1 MIFLTSML
9 LSAGISPT
17 LTDFHSPHDATYAGA
32 AALLNDGREIV
43 VVISSDQQLRVSWDN
58 GRTWSTKVGAGLE
71 AAHLWTLAYHPEM
84 ASQGGDGLF
93 LAGGREGVWG
103 YDPVTGN
110 VAVLTAGLPADDLW
124 VMDLDAPLAGSD
136 GPAIAV
142 TEAGNVY
149 LLDPNSLQWSFRLAM
164 GGTSFHRVAVAVQPH
179 FDSTALGTG
188 TNMFAA
194 AEGLLWHSIDG
205 GRYWQVATQ
214 FNTPVSL
221 NGGWSIA
228 SLAMSENFYSD
239 RILVIGRLKIDV
251 QSGAEEGEIWSN
263 DGSGLFT
270 LRHTLASGVHS
281 LICSPRGPLG
291 KRTWFAAARAF
302 PNFRAFQDT
311 GILFSIDDGA
321 TWQDHDDGQDF
332 SLEDEP
338 GRVTGSAEMGYEQE
352 FVIMPSYADNGEIW
366 YMRQEGIFRFRPG
379 SERWIQ
385 LEPIDDRRCRK
396 VDTTFGAQGE
406 KLVFTAG
413 YGMGGVRYDR
423 SANLVEPLPSRAPMV
438 YGRDLALSPS
448 YAQDGIALF
457 TGNFDLWGWQDPLT
471 ALTNPLGITEWY
483 LPPLLN
489 GAGVRNADLPRF
501 VSMSPHFNGRGV
513 VGDRTWF
520 WITWAGDVRRTED
533 AGATSKALGHRA
545 TGEAVVAMHSVAVAP
560 TYDANGTRTDVYAGN
575 DFGQFFR
582 LENELWQLIGDIDE
596 VIMGIEVPSSWTRPA
611 NPTFFV
617 MLKAP
622 PYMLQVE
629 DRPSGFVTTDLQRN
643 LSNASP
649 RGFTLH
655 PDFANHPVI
664 YMASGSQGILSLDLS
679 SSANDWRR
687 IGQTPLATTHND
699 VALSADFANDQ
710 LIYAAT
716 DLGLFEAID
725 SPISTWTPLTTLW
738 LRDNT
743 QDSITTFSP
752 QDPSNAK
759 PHHAWPW
766 SRLERGSVGG
776 SEEMLGDE
784 VLVAKFDSDFLRTP
798 TQTQRLEVLTYKG
811 PNMGSIT
818 VQFLDINSGAILAT
832 TTVDLFFPNNLRLTT
847 VALDNPVPGP
857 SSVRV
862 EAHLGGGEEFYFD
875 GFRFF
880 D

>member
-1 MIFLTSML
+1 VIFLTAL
-9 LSAGISPT
+9 VLSTGICPT
-17 LTDFHSPHDATYAGA
+17 NTDFHSPHDATYAGA
-32 AALLNDGREIV
+32 AALLSDGREVIV
-43 VVISSDQQLRVSWDN
+43 VVSSDQQLRVSWD
-58 GRTWSTKVGAGLE
+58 GGQSWLTKVGAGLE
-71 AAHLWTLAYHPEM
+71 AAHLWTLTYHPEM

-93 LAGGREGVWG
+93 LTGGREGVWG
-103 YDPVTGN
+103 FDPVTGN
-110 VAVLTAGLPADDLW
+110 VATMNTGLPADDMW
-124 VMDLDAPLAGSD
+124 VMDLDAPLAGSN
-136 GPAIAV
+136 GPVIAV
-142 TEAGNVY
+142 TEEGKVY
-149 LLDPNSLQWSFRLAM
+149 LMDPNSLQWRFSLDM
-164 GGTSFHRVAVAVQPH
+164 GGTSLHRVAVAVQPH
-179 FDSTALGTG
+179 FDSSNPLIS

-214 FNTPVSL
+214 FNTTVSL

-239 RILVIGRLKIDV
+239 RILAVGRLKINA
-251 QSGAEEGEIWSN
+251 QSGAEEGEIWTN

-270 LRHTLASGVHS
+270 LRHTLTSGVHS
-281 LICSPRGPLG
+281 LICSPKGPNG
-291 KRTWFAAARAF
+291 KRTWFAAARSF

-311 GILFSIDDGA
+311 GILFSVDDGA

-338 GRVTGSAEMGYEQE
+338 GRVTGRAEMGYEQE
-352 FVIMPSYADNGEIW
+352 FVIMPSYANNGEIW

-379 SERWIQ
+379 GERWIQ

-406 KLVFTAG
+406 KLVYTAG
-413 YGMGGVRYDR
+413 YGMGGVRYNR
-423 SANLVEPLPSRAPMV
+423 SLNVVEPLPSRAPMV

-471 ALTNPLGITEWY
+471 ALTNPVGTTEWY

-489 GAGVRNADLPRF
+489 PAGVRNVELPRF

-520 WITWAGDVRRTED
+520 WITWSGDVRRTED
-533 AGATSKALGHRA
+533 AGATSKVLGHRA
-545 TGEAVVAMHSVAVAP
+545 TGEAVQAMHSVAVTP
-560 TYDANGTRTDVYAGN
+560 TYIASGTRTDVYAGN
-575 DFGQFFR
+575 DYGQIFR
-582 LENELWQLIGDIDE
+582 LDNELWQLIGDIDE
-596 VIMGIEVPSSWTRPA
+596 VIMKMEVPSNWSRPA
-611 NPTFFV
+611 NPAMFI

-622 PYMLQVE
+622 PYMMQVE
-629 DRPSGFVTTDLQRN
+629 DRPSGFVTTSLQRN
-643 LSNASP
+643 LNSASP

-664 YMASGSQGILSLDLS
+664 FMASGSQGILRLDLS
-679 SSANDWRR
+679 SPSGDWQR
-687 IGQTPLATTHND
+687 IGSAPLQTSHND
-699 VALSADFANDQ
+699 VALSADYANDQ
-710 LIYAAT
+710 LVYAAT
-716 DLGLFEAID
+716 DLGLFEAVD
-725 SPISTWTPLTTLW
+725 TPNSTWTALTTLW

-752 QDPSNAK
+752 QDPTNGK

-766 SRLERGSVGG
+766 SRIERGSMAGG
-776 SEEMLGDE
+776 EEMLGDE
-784 VLVAKFDSDFLRTP
+784 VLVAKHDGDFLRTP
-798 TQTQRLEVLTYKG
+798 VQTQRLEVLTYKG

-818 VQFLDINSGAILAT
+818 VQFLDIQTGAVLASIT
-832 TTVDLFFPNNLRLTT
+832 KDLSFPTNIRMTS
-847 VALDNPVPGP
+847 VALDNPIPGP
-857 SSVRV
+857 SSVRI
-862 EAHLGGGEEFYFD
+862 EAHLSGGKEFYFD